1 MVGFININ
9 SIENKIKNLNQL
21 NDLEKK
27 FDKLKKLKEK
37 NASPYLTNQL
47 GQFCNEN
54 FPQHSESIVRNLEV
68 EYNEWAKKNKKK
80 NIRYIPIE
88 TAIGSFGN
96 YRPLYYYL
104 LQEFN
109 FKSYPSRA
117 FSLPSLVLLK
127 PE

>member
-1 MVGFININ
+1 MNLFILNKFYKKKNILISYLLELFFKVVGFININ

-80 NIRYIPIE
+80 TLDIY
-88 TAIGSFGN
+88 
-96 YRPLYYYL
+96 
-104 LQEFN
+104 Q
-109 FKSYPSRA
+109 
-117 FSLPSLVLLK
+117 LK
-127 PE
+127 QR